1 MPISGS
7 EEGSPAPRTEVS
19 HRVFACERCSRRKQ
33 RAGCPCAT
41 SEREKGVVQ
50 VSKTEIARKGYV
62 TTLLERIASLEQQ
75 LTAPDATICETSDNG
90 RSGHRGTQSGWPL
103 ESADVNMESLS
114 LSAMAEPIGRAGE
127 FLKQLSIPRVIT
139 SVTETYGGNPEAT
152 SRVDSLWDGISKYI
166 RHPSGQMHRLHVEPA
181 EANKFLEHYLDIVD
195 FRFPRLPLAKVKLG
209 IDAITCEDE
218 SAYNNIL
225 QKDPALIFMAYMVM
239 AIVPLVSDK
248 YPISQGSF
256 VSIQLLG
263 KCLKVLDRVFRQED
277 GVDIIQCLHL
287 LVIFS
292 IHCSAAGS
300 SWHLIGF
307 AMNKCISLGYHTEI
321 SPSNSAISPEEREQR
336 RWAFW
341 SCFLL
346 DRLICAALGRPFA
359 IHNDYVTVSL
369 PGEGS
374 IDSSCPDPRE
384 LYYIHL
390 FRYARLL
397 SSIITSSSVEKFDS
411 ALSRILQWR
420 MATPPNIGVLTRE
433 PYLHQT
439 SLYHT
444 LILRTGIHEILRG
457 YKIYEAEDGMATVT
471 HERELVKTT
480 AAVNTTNDPEYQM
493 MVDIKLFDI
502 CTAVACS
509 LDRNRMTGRH
519 YLSHLTGYS
528 AFSMGLAT
536 VYHELVRRREA
547 LGPNSSQVIDN
558 EAEVLNPLTGTPS
571 GWSLVGENST
581 KRALKASEI
590 LNMASSKLEIV
601 ARQFPRMH
609 EYKQTLETIRP
620 IVFSGHSSMNGD
632 VEHLKGAVMDIN
644 PTHLRHLGLVIWH
657 CHVIGGQ

>member
-1 MPISGS
+1 
-7 EEGSPAPRTEVS
+7 
-19 HRVFACERCSRRKQ
+19 
-33 RAGCPCAT
+33 
-41 SEREKGVVQ
+41 
-50 VSKTEIARKGYV
+50 
-62 TTLLERIASLEQQ
+62 
-75 LTAPDATICETSDNG
+75 
-90 RSGHRGTQSGWPL
+90 
-103 ESADVNMESLS
+103 MESLS

-127 FLKQLSIPRVIT
+127 FLKQLSMPRVIA

-166 RHPSGQMHRLHVEPA
+166 RHPSGQMHRLHLQPA
-181 EANKFLEHYLDIVD
+181 EANQFLEQYLDIVD
-195 FRFPRLPLAKVKLG
+195 FRFPRLPLAKVKSGL
-209 IDAITCEDE
+209 DAITSEDE
-218 SAYNNIL
+218 SAYSTIL

-277 GVDIIQCLHL
+277 GVDIIQCLQL
-287 LVIFS
+287 LVVFS

-307 AMNKCISLGYHTEI
+307 AINKCISLGYHTET
-321 SPSNSAISPEEREQR
+321 SPSNSAISLGEREQR

-359 IHNDYVTVSL
+359 IQNECVTVAL

-374 IDSSCPDPRE
+374 AASSCLEPKDV
-384 LYYIHL
+384 YHIHL

-397 SSIITSSSVEKFDS
+397 SSIITSSPVERFDG

-420 MATPPNIGVLTRE
+420 MATPPNIGAPTRE
-433 PYLHQT
+433 PYLYQT

-444 LILRTGIHEILRG
+444 LILRTGIHEVLRG
-457 YKIYEAEDGMATVT
+457 YKISEAEDGVTTVT
-471 HERELVKTT
+471 HERARLRTT
-480 AAVNTTNDPEYQM
+480 TSENSTRVPEEDM
-493 MVDIKLFDI
+493 ILDIKLFDI
-502 CTAVACS
+502 CSAVALS

-536 VYHELVRRREA
+536 IYHELVRRRGA
-547 LGPNSSQVIDN
+547 LDPSRGRSIENGGEILD
-558 EAEVLNPLTGTPS
+558 LLTGTPS
-571 GWSLVGENST
+571 GWSLVGEDPM
-581 KRALKASEI
+581 KRSLKASEI

-609 EYKQTLETIRP
+609 EYKQTLDTIRSV
-620 IVFSGHSSMNGD
+620 VFSGHTSMIADTEN
-632 VEHLKGAVMDIN
+632 LKRAVTDIN

-657 CHVIGGQ
+657 CHVVGRQ